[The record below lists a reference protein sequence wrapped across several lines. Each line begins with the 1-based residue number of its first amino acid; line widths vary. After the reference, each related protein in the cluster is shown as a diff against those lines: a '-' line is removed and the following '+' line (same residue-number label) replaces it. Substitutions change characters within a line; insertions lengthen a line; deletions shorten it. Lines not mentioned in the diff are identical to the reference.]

1 MAAEY
6 NRGMDSELD
15 AVFRMLD
22 DAVEEAK
29 SIRVELDAPFL
40 RGIAIIEALAG
51 NQSGA
56 DKTWVHRLLHVSDRH
71 FAAAIR
77 KR

>member
-6 NRGMDSELD
+6 NRGMDSKLE
-15 AVFRMLD
+15 AVFRILD
-22 DAVEEAK
+22 DAVEQAK
-29 SIRVELDAPFL
+29 SIRIDLDAPFL
-40 RGIAIIEALAG
+40 RGIAIIEALPE

-56 DKTWVHRLLHVSDRH
+56 DKTWVHRLVRQSDEH
-71 FAAAIR
+71 FAAAVR